1 MRHKSNSDLNTALF
15 MRRTKCINYYNAHNE
30 KIVPKIPY
38 GVSASMR
45 VAEIIVIFEDGVL

>member
-45 VAEIIVIFEDGVL
+45 VAEIIVIF